1 MQKLWIGDNP
11 KLEAIFEGEKGLPC
25 AVITHPHPLYGGDM
39 YNNVVEAAKD
49 LALKGGYA
57 ALRFNFRGT
66 GGSGGS
72 HDDGQGEIDDLDAAI
87 RYAGNNSM
95 IIGYSFGGWIA
106 ARYIIDH
113 PYPCI
118 LVAPPTGMFE
128 FPVLKGLD
136 VWAVVGSKDQ
146 FCDIDALFDIMD
158 KDRIT
163 LCQGIDHFWFGKEAY
178 LAETLPE
185 IMRQVQSGNI

>member
-1 MQKLWIGDNP
+1 MQRLWIGDNP
-11 KLEAIFEGEKGLPC
+11 RLEAIFEGEKGLPC
-25 AVITHPHPLYGGDM
+25 TVITHPHPLYGGDM

-49 LALKGGYA
+49 VALENGYA

-66 GGSGGS
+66 GGSEGS

-106 ARYIIDH
+106 ARYITDH
-113 PYPCI
+113 QYPCI

-128 FPVLKGLD
+128 FPSMKGLN
-136 VWAVVGSKDQ
+136 VWAVVGSGDQ
-146 FCDIDALFDIMD
+146 FCDIDILFDIMD

-163 LCQGIDHFWFGKEAY
+163 VCQGVDHFWFGEETY
-178 LAETLPE
+178 LAKVLPE
-185 IMRQVQSGNI
+185 IMKQV